1 MILINLHATLPGQQF
16 IELCILLGCDYLEP
30 AKGIGPKTALKLMRE
45 HGSLKNIV
53 AFVRGKMAE
62 KVAEAGGEAPEEI
75 VESEIEEEEKPP
87 SPDADFGY
95 ESEDGYEKRVVAD
108 MDGDEKEMDKSRPSG
123 SGGNKKKKVV
133 VDSDE
138 EDEGKARPIEKTEPK
153 EDAGSD
159 VEWEASPEPEPRSQK
174 SKSPEKKPATK
185 KKTTTTKKTTAKTSS
200 AAASSSAPA
209 KPKRNIKGGM
219 QLPEYWPWEEAKK
232 VFMKPDVTPGDDLEV
247 SLETMTWLV

>member
-1 MILINLHATLPGQQF
+1 
-16 IELCILLGCDYLEP
+16 
-30 AKGIGPKTALKLMRE
+30 MRE
-45 HGSLKNIV
+45 HGNLENIV

-62 KVAEAGGEAPEEI
+62 KVAEAGGDAPEEV

-87 SPDADFGY
+87 SPDVDFDY
-95 ESEDGYEKRVVAD
+95 ESEDGYEKRVAAD
-108 MDGDEKEMDKSRPSG
+108 MDGDEKEMDKAGPSG
-123 SGGNKKKKVV
+123 SGGIKKKKVV

-138 EDEGKARPIEKTEPK
+138 EDDDQAGPIKKTEPK

-159 VEWEASPEPEPRSQK
+159 VEWEASPEPESRSQK

-185 KKTTTTKKTTAKTSS
+185 KKTTTTTKKSTAKSSS

-247 SLETMTWLV
+247 SEQTTLAQAGTIHTDDGFLTRLF